1 MRHVRSRRI
10 ACLSACLGLVFPLMA
25 SADVYK
31 CTIQGEVRYQDSP
44 CPGQPA
50 QAPHI
55 AIEAP
60 AAATGE
66 ATAGIRGAQAPPD
79 GTRDE
84 ATPAPVP
91 ALDDEPL
98 DALGKLYFAH
108 KSAQDEQ
115 RDLQRQYRE
124 QVRKLAAAQ
133 AGKPDTEEAA
143 WQRREL
149 DRTWRE
155 RQVSAAERTR
165 RLQSELRAACPNG
178 LLMQRG
184 RPACR

>member
-1 MRHVRSRRI
+1 MRLHRSPRI
-10 ACLSACLGLVFPLMA
+10 ACLSACLGLLFPLVA

-55 AIEAP
+55 QTDAP
-60 AAATGE
+60 AGPASAGFE
-66 ATAGIRGAQAPPD
+66 AGQ
-79 GTRDE
+79 
-84 ATPAPVP
+84 ATPTGPRDAPASAPVP
-91 ALDDEPL
+91 PENDEPL

-108 KSAQDEQ
+108 KSAQEEQ

-149 DRTWRE
+149 ERTWRE

-178 LLMQRG
+178 LMMQRG

>member
-1 MRHVRSRRI
+1 MRNARFRRI
-10 ACLSACLGLVFPLMA
+10 VPLMTCLGLLIPPVA

-44 CPGQPA
+44 CPGQA
-50 QAPHI
+50 GQAPHI
-55 AIEAP
+55 EVAAP
-60 AAATGE
+60 ATTG
-66 ATAGIRGAQAPPD
+66 
-79 GTRDE
+79 
-84 ATPAPVP
+84 APVAAGDAP
-91 ALDDEPL
+91 AEAGGGPRGDNPPSGPAVADDEPL
-98 DALGKLYFAH
+98 DALGELYFAH
-108 KSAQDEQ
+108 RSAQEEQ

-133 AGKPDTEEAA
+133 SGKADTEEAA

-149 DRTWRE
+149 ERTWRE
-155 RQVSAAERTR
+155 RQLSAAERTQ
-165 RLQSELRAACPNG
+165 RLQARLSAACPNG